1 MPMEFGQQF
10 SLDAYQHGSYSLAGN
25 KYCDLFTDLGS
36 RHVYPIF
43 SKTRI
48 ADDLCERIDE
58 FFDRHPQWKI
68 TGSMTRRFVR
78 TDPEPSYMSRQF
90 LACLASHNY
99 EIERTAPRD
108 KHANGIAE
116 RTVGIITA
124 KANVALLA
132 PTPRAPQRYWD
143 LAIQYACVTQSF
155 NLHSA
160 IEDSPYHLIT
170 GNHVDIKNLHPFWA
184 KCYVYIPIEQRS
196 GKLGFARAYDARL
209 VGYAFTSTEFRAYYV
224 VQDYGKGVY
233 GKVRCS
239 KDVTFDDAGEYVYWS
254 ETSAPVQN
262 DFTGIIPEFP
272 SEVVHEERTNT
283 NEVVHEESTSTNEQY
298 PPRDHAPVQPSIQLP
313 APLEQDSSDTEIL
326 LHQNLDNNI
335 EDIQVYWYKHRADFD
350 IGSAPICFSM
360 HAIKI
365 RDPRTPKC
373 YRDAI
378 RSPVWVAAIDK
389 ELTKFEVNHCLHL
402 VPYTGQHKV
411 PMMWLFSIKTDGTY
425 KARLV
430 VRGDQMLPYMDY
442 DPNAVYCGNVSA
454 CSIKIVL
461 SIASA
466 YHLEMKGADIIG
478 AYLVTKSNPNYRWY
492 INTPEGYSVGSD
504 YVIEAVGNIYGAP
517 PAGQN
522 FSKEFDKCVEE
533 CGYRNTPWDLKL
545 FFKWIDGQ
553 PLILM
558 AHSDDFRW
566 FGPHTMMHEWD
577 LIVAT
582 FNKHKYEITDATDK
596 EFVGINIYHDDEY
609 NYYMDQSRMVDSILR
624 EANMTGSRDEH
635 LPYPLSS
642 QNHSKLDNA
651 TDDERPSCAKYPY
664 RRVVGQLMYA
674 MVHTLVCIMYA
685 LNVLSRYGN
694 DPGPRHILF
703 LKHLLRYVKYAK
715 KDRFI
720 FNAHTGPKDIKTMTA
735 LLQLSFQCDADLG
748 GNLDNDHSQTSY
760 LGYLAGNLICWN
772 STDQGSV
779 STSTA
784 ESEIKAVA
792 HALKADI
799 IACRGILNT
808 MGWTQDPTHIEED
821 NAACVFASK
830 STHMTRNLRHLDL
843 ADSWIKSK
851 VADGSCLL
859 IKIDSK
865 NNNSDIGTKR
875 VCQSLFNALTHSLV
889 DRQLRD
895 NL

>member
-1 MPMEFGQQF
+1 MAWHRKNSKNASFTNKDA
-10 SLDAYQHGSYSLAGN
+10 SL
-25 KYCDLFTDLGS
+25 S
-36 RHVYPIF
+36 RPV
-43 SKTRI
+43 
-48 ADDLCERIDE
+48 
-58 FFDRHPQWKI
+58 
-68 TGSMTRRFVR
+68 
-78 TDPEPSYMSRQF
+78 
-90 LACLASHNY
+90 
-99 EIERTAPRD
+99 
-108 KHANGIAE
+108 
-116 RTVGIITA
+116 
-124 KANVALLA
+124 
-132 PTPRAPQRYWD
+132 
-143 LAIQYACVTQSF
+143 
-155 NLHSA
+155 
-160 IEDSPYHLIT
+160 
-170 GNHVDIKNLHPFWA
+170 
-184 KCYVYIPIEQRS
+184 
-196 GKLGFARAYDARL
+196 
-209 VGYAFTSTEFRAYYV
+209 YAFTSTEFRAYYV

-313 APLEQDSSDTEIL
+313 APLEQDSSDIEIL

-378 RSPVWVAAIDK
+378 RSPVWAAAIDK

-411 PMMWLFSIKTDGTY
+411 PMMWLFSIKTNGTY

-566 FGPHTMMHEWD
+566 FGPNTMMHEWD

-582 FNKHKYEITDATDK
+582 FNKHKYEITDASDK
-596 EFVGINIYHDDEY
+596 EFVDINIYHDEEY
-609 NYYMDQSRMVDSILR
+609 DY
-624 EANMTGSRDEH
+624 
-635 LPYPLSS
+635 
-642 QNHSKLDNA
+642 
-651 TDDERPSCAKYPY
+651 
-664 RRVVGQLMYA
+664 
-674 MVHTLVCIMYA
+674 
-685 LNVLSRYGN
+685 
-694 DPGPRHILF
+694 
-703 LKHLLRYVKYAK
+703 
-715 KDRFI
+715 
-720 FNAHTGPKDIKTMTA
+720 
-735 LLQLSFQCDADLG
+735 
-748 GNLDNDHSQTSY
+748 
-760 LGYLAGNLICWN
+760 
-772 STDQGSV
+772 
-779 STSTA
+779 
-784 ESEIKAVA
+784 
-792 HALKADI
+792 
-799 IACRGILNT
+799 
-808 MGWTQDPTHIEED
+808 
-821 NAACVFASK
+821 
-830 STHMTRNLRHLDL
+830 
-843 ADSWIKSK
+843 
-851 VADGSCLL
+851 
-859 IKIDSK
+859 
-865 NNNSDIGTKR
+865 
-875 VCQSLFNALTHSLV
+875 
-889 DRQLRD
+889 
-895 NL
+895 

>member
-1 MPMEFGQQF
+1 MEFGQQF

-184 KCYVYIPIEQRS
+184 KCYVYIPLEQRS

-224 VQDYGKGVY
+224 VQDYGRGVY

-239 KDVTFDDAGEYVYWS
+239 KDVTFDDAEQYVYLS
-254 ETSAPVQN
+254 EDSAPADN
-262 DFTGIIPEFP
+262 DFNGMIPELP
-272 SEVVHEERTNT
+272 
-283 NEVVHEESTSTNEQY
+283 NEVVHEESLSTNEQY
-298 PPRDHAPVQPSIQLP
+298 PPRDYAPLQSDIQLP
-313 APLEQDSSDTEIL
+313 APLEQDSSDTEIS

-350 IGSAPICFSM
+350 IGSAPVCFSM
-360 HAIKI
+360 HTIKA

-373 YRDAI
+373 YKDAI
-378 RSPVWVAAIDK
+378 KSPIWVEAIDK

-411 PMMWLFSIKTDGTY
+411 PMMWLFSIKTDGTH

-454 CSIKIVL
+454 CSIKIVAC
-461 SIASA
+461 IASA

-492 INTPEGYSVGSD
+492 ISTPEGYSVGYD
-504 YVIEAVGNIYGAP
+504 HVIEAVGNIYGAP
-517 PAGQN
+517 PSGQN
-522 FSKEFDKCVEE
+522 FSIEFDKCVEE
-533 CGYRNTPWDLKL
+533 CGYCNTPWDLKL
-545 FFKWIDGQ
+545 FFKWIDGW
-553 PLILM
+553 PLLLI

-566 FGPHTMMHEWD
+566 FGPPSMLHEWD
-577 LIVAT
+577 RLVAT
-582 FNKHKYEITDATDK
+582 FNAHKYEITDATNK
-596 EFVGINIYHDDEY
+596 EFVGINLYHDVDF
-609 NYYMDQSRMVDSILR
+609 NYYMDQTRMVNSILK

-635 LPYPLSS
+635 LPYPITGPNL
-642 QNHSKLDNA
+642 SKLDNA
-651 TDDERPSCAKYPY
+651 TDSERPSCAKFPY
-664 RRVVGQLMYA
+664 RRVVGQLMYT

-685 LNVLSRYGN
+685 LNILSRYSN
-694 DPGPRHILF
+694 NPGPRHIVF

-715 KDRFI
+715 KDRLVFK
-720 FNAHTGPKDIKTMTA
+720 AHNGCKDINTMTA
-735 LLQLSFQCDADLG
+735 HLQLHFQCDADLG
-748 GNLDNDHSQTSY
+748 GNLDNNHSQTSY

-799 IACRGILNT
+799 IACRGILNA
-808 MGWTQDPTHIEED
+808 MGWKQDPTRIEED

-859 IKIDSK
+859 IKVDSK

-875 VCQSLFNALTHSLV
+875 VSQSLFNALTHSLV
-889 DRQLRD
+889 DRELRD